1 MKTRTETAL
10 KFKMID
16 FINNQSWIFMALSST
31 ILAMGALWGVGLFT
45 LEKLI

>member
-1 MKTRTETAL
+1 MKIRTEPAF
-10 KFKMID
+10 KFKIID
-16 FINNQSWIFMALSST
+16 FINDRSWLFMALSST